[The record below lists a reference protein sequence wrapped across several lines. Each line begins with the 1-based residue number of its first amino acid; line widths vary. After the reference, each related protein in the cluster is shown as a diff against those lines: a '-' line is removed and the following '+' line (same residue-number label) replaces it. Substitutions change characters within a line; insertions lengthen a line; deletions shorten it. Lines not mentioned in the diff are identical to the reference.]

1 MHKTIMT
8 QTTPSCRDPI
18 KSCKDSM
25 KSIQRIL
32 GFSALALAL
41 SLPALAAGKTVPAK
55 KRAPAVPAA
64 SVATPVL
71 PRPGDA
77 QYADQFGLGVY
88 QVLLAEIALQRGDL
102 ELATKAYSDL
112 ALRTREPKIL
122 ERTVEV
128 AGFARRFD
136 LALETSRLWLE
147 VEPGSARAQQLM
159 TSVMIMANKLD
170 ELAPNLIRMI
180 ESDKASI
187 GDNLLGL
194 NRMFARNQDRQ
205 AVFRL
210 IEKVCRSFFGI
221 AEAHYAVAMAAS
233 SASAFERALA
243 ETRRAL
249 ELRPDWEMA
258 ALLQAQ
264 LLSRTSPSEAV
275 SFLQGFVERNPKAR
289 DAQLNLARG
298 LVGEKRFP
306 EAKYHFDQLLQSFP
320 NNPEVVYPAA
330 ILALQQND
338 RALAETHF
346 KHLVTLNMQDKSTP
360 YFYLGQIAE
369 ENKRNE
375 DALAYYAQVGPGERY
390 MPAQMRRAHLLADM
404 GQLDAARRQLSTAKA
419 TTPEDKVQLV
429 IAEAGLLR
437 EAKQPQAAFDLLEK
451 ALAGQ
456 PDDPDFLYETALFA
470 ERLGRMDVL
479 ETNLRKLIVLRPDN
493 AQAYNALGYSYADR
507 NINLPE
513 ARDLIEKALQLTPND
528 PFILDSLGWVQY
540 RQGDL
545 AGALVSLESAYAKRD
560 DPEVAAHLAEVL
572 WALGRTQDAR
582 RTLREAQQKYP
593 ANELLADAVKK
604 FAP

>member
-1 MHKTIMT
+1 
-8 QTTPSCRDPI
+8 
-18 KSCKDSM
+18 M
-25 KSIQRIL
+25 KSIRCIL
-32 GFSALALAL
+32 CFSALAFAF
-41 SLPALAAGKTVPAK
+41 SLPAMSAGKAVPAK
-55 KRAPAVPAA
+55 KRAPVVLEASPPAL
-64 SVATPVL
+64 VE

-77 QYADQFGLGVY
+77 QYADQPGLGVY
-88 QVLLAEIALQRGDL
+88 QVLIAEIALQRGDL

-112 ALRTREPKIL
+112 ALRTREPKVL
-122 ERTVEV
+122 ERTIEV

-136 LALETSRLWLE
+136 LALETARLWLE
-147 VEPGSARAQQLM
+147 VEPGSTRAQQLM
-159 TSVMIMANKLD
+159 TSVMIMANQLD
-170 ELAPNLIRMI
+170 DLAPNLIRMI
-180 ESDKASI
+180 EADKASV
-187 GDNLLGL
+187 GENLLGL

-210 IEKVCRSFFGI
+210 IDKVGRSFFGVP
-221 AEAHYAVAMAAS
+221 EAHYAVAMAAS
-233 SASAFERALA
+233 SASVFERALA
-243 ETRRAL
+243 EVRRAL

-264 LLSRTSPSEAV
+264 LLSRQLPSEAI

-298 LVGEKRFP
+298 LVGEKRYA
-306 EAKYHFDQLLQSFP
+306 EAKHHFDQLLQTFP
-320 NNPEVVYPAA
+320 DNPEVVYPAA

-338 RALAETHF
+338 QVLAETQL
-346 KHLVTLNMQDKSTP
+346 KHLVTLSMQDKSAP

-369 ENKRNE
+369 EGKRSE

-390 MPAQMRRAHLLADM
+390 IPAQMRRAHILVDQ
-404 GQLDAARRQLSTAKA
+404 GKLDEARQQLSSAKA
-419 TTPEDKVQLV
+419 VAPEDKVQLV

-437 EAKQPQAAFDLLEK
+437 EAKQPEAAFDLLEK

-479 ETNLRKLIVLRPDN
+479 ETNLRKLIVSRPDN

-507 NINLPE
+507 NIHLPE
-513 ARDLIEKALQLTPND
+513 ARELIEKALKLTPND

-545 AGALVSLESAYAKRD
+545 AGALASLQSAYDKRD

-572 WALGRTQDAR
+572 WALGRSQDAQ

-593 ANELLADAVKK
+593 ASEILADAVKK

>member
-1 MHKTIMT
+1 
-8 QTTPSCRDPI
+8 
-18 KSCKDSM
+18 M
-25 KSIQRIL
+25 KSIRRIFC
-32 GFSALALAL
+32 FSALVFAF
-41 SLPALAAGKTVPAK
+41 SLPALPASKAVPAK
-55 KRAPAVPAA
+55 KRAPAVLEVSP
-64 SVATPVL
+64 SVPVE
-71 PRPGDA
+71 PRPGDV
-77 QYADQFGLGVY
+77 QYTDQLGLGVY
-88 QVLLAEIALQRGDL
+88 QVLIAEIALQRGDL

-112 ALRTREPKIL
+112 ALRTREPKVL
-122 ERTVEV
+122 ERTIEV

-136 LALETSRLWLE
+136 LALETARLWQQ
-147 VEPGSARAQQLM
+147 VEPGSTRAQQMM
-159 TSVMIMANKLD
+159 TSVMIMANQLD
-170 ELAPNLIRMI
+170 DLAPNLVRMI
-180 ESDKASI
+180 EADKSSI

-210 IEKVCRSFFGI
+210 IDKVCRPFFGV
-221 AEAHYAVAMAAS
+221 AEAHYSLAMAAS
-233 SASAFERALA
+233 SAGVFERALA
-243 ETRRAL
+243 EARRAL

-264 LLSRTSPSEAV
+264 VLSRTSPSEAV

-298 LVGEKRFP
+298 LVGEKRYSD
-306 EAKYHFDQLLQSFP
+306 AKHHFDQLLETFP

-338 RALAETHF
+338 RALAEAHF

-360 YFYLGQIAE
+360 YYYLGQIAE
-369 ENKRNE
+369 DGKRND
-375 DALAYYAQVGPGERY
+375 DALAYYALVGPGERY
-390 MPAQMRRAHLLADM
+390 IPAQMRRAHILVDQ
-404 GQLDAARRQLSTAKA
+404 GKLDAARQQLSSATAA
-419 TTPEDKVQLV
+419 TPEDKVQLV

-507 NINLPE
+507 NIRLPE
-513 ARDLIEKALQLTPND
+513 ARELIEKALKLTPND

-545 AGALVSLESAYAKRD
+545 AGALVSLESAYSKRD

-572 WALGRTQDAR
+572 WALGRSQDAQ

-593 ANELLADAVKK
+593 ANEILAEAVKK